1 MTRPRRS
8 ARITGLHRYH
18 GAVRP
23 YAAHRYSGPCG
34 FCRSDGSLSRQWTP
48 GPFRCARYRGAG
60 SHVPHQSPGRAR
72 ATSMPDTAWPVSR
85 PPPGSSRARIP
96 SPLSMSSIGFDTSA
110 VVHSRSPSRP
120 IPDALTARR
129 FPQRS
134 PPRPCDRRS
143 LRWFAASPCRATTED
158 HQPRQAR
165 AGPSISDAA
174 SPHRIGLLHRFT
186 STFVAHEFPRFGGVL
201 RTCGESAAVRMDTDA
216 EDEACLSGVSSG
228 GRRWSW
234 SVRAARSR
242 TSPRAWASRRRRC
255 ATGAARASATAASA
269 ITG

>member
-1 MTRPRRS
+1 MTADSRACRGSPQGRSRTAGSTARRRPRPPGLPRTRFQASQTIRLEISNGFAACLGSLIGSSRHRRLTGNRARMTRPRRS

-134 PPRPCDRRS
+134 PPRP
-143 LRWFAASPCRATTED
+143 
-158 HQPRQAR
+158 
-165 AGPSISDAA
+165 
-174 SPHRIGLLHRFT
+174 
-186 STFVAHEFPRFGGVL
+186 
-201 RTCGESAAVRMDTDA
+201 
-216 EDEACLSGVSSG
+216 
-228 GRRWSW
+228 
-234 SVRAARSR
+234 
-242 TSPRAWASRRRRC
+242 
-255 ATGAARASATAASA
+255 
-269 ITG
+269 